1 MEQIIIRKATLS
13 DLDILLQ
20 FEQGVVEAERPF
32 NPVLKESGVHYYN
45 INELITADHIELL
58 VAQSGTEIIGCGY
71 ARIESAKPYLKYDH
85 YAYLGFMYVV
95 PAHRGKGV
103 NKLILQE
110 LTAWAKGKDITELR
124 LEVFS
129 DNAIAIKAYEKAGF
143 GKLYI
148 HMRNEI

>member
-1 MEQIIIRKATLS
+1 MEQIIIRKAALS

-58 VAQSGTEIIGCGY
+58 VALSGTEVIGCGY
-71 ARIESAKPYLKYDH
+71 ARIESAKPFLKYEC

-95 PAHRGKGV
+95 PEHRGRGV
-103 NKLILQE
+103 NKAILQE
-110 LTAWAKGKDITELR
+110 LTAWSKAKGITELR
-124 LEVFS
+124 LDVYSE
-129 DNAIAIKAYEKAGF
+129 NIIAVNAYEKAGF
-143 GKLYI
+143 KKLHI
-148 HMRNEI
+148 QMRSEI

>member
-32 NPVLKESGVHYYN
+32 NPVLKESEVHYYN

-58 VAQSGTEIIGCGY
+58 VALSGTEIIGCGY
-71 ARIESAKPYLKYDH
+71 ARIESAKPYLKYDR

-103 NKLILQE
+103 NKVILQE
-110 LTAWAKGKDITELR
+110 LTAWSKGKGITELR

-129 DNAIAIKAYEKAGF
+129 ANAIAIKAYEKAGF
-143 GKLYI
+143 EKLYI
-148 HMRNEI
+148 HMRSEI

>member
-32 NPVLKESGVHYYN
+32 NPVLKETGVHYYN

-58 VAQSGTEIIGCGY
+58 VALSGTGIVGCGY
-71 ARIESAKPYLKYDH
+71 ARIESAKPYLKYDR
-85 YAYLGFMYVV
+85 YAYLGFMYVI
-95 PAHRGKGV
+95 PEHRGKGV
-103 NKLILQE
+103 NKAILHE
-110 LTAWAKGKDITELR
+110 LTIWSKAQGITELR
-124 LEVFS
+124 LDVYS
-129 DNAIAIKAYEKAGF
+129 DNAIAVQAYEKAGF
-143 GKLYI
+143 KKLLI

>member
-71 ARIESAKPYLKYDH
+71 ARIESAKPYLKYDR

-110 LTAWAKGKDITELR
+110 LTAWSKGKGITELR

>member
-1 MEQIIIRKATLS
+1 MEQIIIRKAALS

-32 NPVLKESGVHYYN
+32 NPVLKESEVHYYN

-58 VAQSGTEIIGCGY
+58 VALSGTEIIGCGY
-71 ARIESAKPYLKYDH
+71 ARIESAKPYLKYDR

-95 PAHRGKGV
+95 PAYRGKGV
-103 NKLILQE
+103 NKVILQE
-110 LTAWAKGKDITELR
+110 LTAWSKGKGTTELR

-129 DNAIAIKAYEKAGF
+129 ANAIAIKAYEKAGF
-143 GKLYI
+143 EKLYI
-148 HMRNEI
+148 HMRSEI

>member
-1 MEQIIIRKATLS
+1 MEQIITRKATLS

-32 NPVLKESGVHYYN
+32 NPVLKESEVHYYN

-58 VAQSGTEIIGCGY
+58 VALSGTEIIGCGY
-71 ARIESAKPYLKYDH
+71 ARIESAKPYLKYDR

-103 NKLILQE
+103 NKIILQQ
-110 LTAWAKGKDITELR
+110 LTAWSKEKGITELR
-124 LEVFS
+124 LEVFLA
-129 DNAIAIKAYEKAGF
+129 NAIAIKAYEKAGF
-143 GKLYI
+143 EKLYI
-148 HMRNEI
+148 HMRSEI

>member
-1 MEQIIIRKATLS
+1 MEQIIIRKAALS

-58 VAQSGTEIIGCGY
+58 VALSGTEVIGCGY
-71 ARIESAKPYLKYDH
+71 ARIESAKPFLKYER

-95 PAHRGKGV
+95 PEHRGRGV
-103 NKLILQE
+103 NKAILQE
-110 LTAWAKGKDITELR
+110 LTAWSKAKGITELR
-124 LEVFS
+124 LDVYSE
-129 DNAIAIKAYEKAGF
+129 NIIAVNAYEKAGF
-143 GKLYI
+143 KKLHI
-148 HMRNEI
+148 QMRSEI

>member
-58 VAQSGTEIIGCGY
+58 VALSGTEIIGCGY
-71 ARIESAKPYLKYDH
+71 ARIESAKPYLKYDR

-103 NKLILQE
+103 NKVILQE
-110 LTAWAKGKDITELR
+110 LTAWSKGKGITELR

-129 DNAIAIKAYEKAGF
+129 ANAIAIKAYEKASF
-143 GKLYI
+143 EKLYI
-148 HMRNEI
+148 HMRSKI